1 MNSPLQFPCASSSV
15 EKAKAL
21 LRNAG
26 PVALFSAAAPLTSS
40 AAITLFIPEGNNEG
54 EFVYWDP
61 ASDSSV
67 IGWSNLSETHPL
79 GMRSCG
85 VSLYTFD
92 SGEIEWLSTGISGSP
107 NLLDGGDPIGP
118 GGVYLSGS
126 WARDQN
132 DEVAYGPVENGL
144 LGYRIT
150 SGVDVAYGWVRFD
163 NPGSMG
169 GTVTLHEWA
178 YEDSGMGLSAGQ
190 IPEPAVSGLLLGFG
204 VLAVLGLRRLQR
216 RPARKN

>member
-1 MNSPLQFPCASSSV
+1 MNHSLQFPCPSASV
-15 EKAKAL
+15 EKAKSL
-21 LRNAG
+21 LRTGG

-40 AAITLFIPEGNNEG
+40 AAVTLFTPAGNNQG

-61 ASDSSV
+61 ASDSSLV
-67 IGWSNLSETHPL
+67 GFGNLSETHPL

-85 VSLYTFD
+85 INLFTFD
-92 SGEIEWLSTGISGSP
+92 PGEIEWLSTGLSGSP
-107 NLLDGGDPIGP
+107 NLLDEGDPIGP

-132 DEVAYGPVENGL
+132 DEFVSDPVVNGL

-163 NPGSMG
+163 NPANMDIL
-169 GTVTLHEWA
+169 TLHQWA
-178 YEDSGMGLSAGQ
+178 LEDSGMGLPAGQ
-190 IPEPAVSGLLLGFG
+190 IPEPAISGLLLGAG
-204 VLAVLGLRRLQR
+204 VLAVLALRHLQR
-216 RPARKN
+216 RPARGN